1 MRNKVK
7 KEMEK
12 MYYIYFIKNRSNYK
26 RSKDLNVKYF
36 SE

>member
-12 MYYIYFIKNRSNYK
+12 MYYIYFTKKEVITKE
-26 RSKDLNVKYF
+26 VKI
-36 SE
+36 